1 MDGALVRCSSVW
13 LKVLCTSDFA
23 LTIICTRLN
32 LIFCDGVHR
41 ALGDL
46 APSSPKDLV
55 VLLGSN
61 GANNALAIMIAA
73 SIVKHKTSPGIGV
86 WAQAVRPSSL
96 ALWMAT
102 NCAGGGRCP
111 DRSSSMMD
119 GGAAG

>member
-73 SIVKHKTSPGIGV
+73 SIVKHKTSLASVYGHRLSGPRAWLSGWLPTALEVEG
-86 WAQAVRPSSL
+86 AQTEAP
-96 ALWMAT
+96 A
-102 NCAGGGRCP
+102 
-111 DRSSSMMD
+111 
-119 GGAAG
+119 